1 MILDLYLPPGMTTQD
16 IITAMSGVVAFLTIV
31 LVWQA
36 LIEPSPR
43 LRRIKQLAER
53 RDALRAGVT
62 FSPKRFASRQGSLDL
77 MRRTVDWLKLMRG
90 KKAQQVA
97 DRLAQAGWRSRD
109 AIIVYLFMKVAIP
122 VAFGVVAL
130 SLIYAMNLAGA
141 LPLVQLMMAGTLVA
155 CGINAPDLFVGRVA
169 TNRRNAIRKALPDA
183 LDLMVICAEAGLN
196 LDAALARVARESA
209 PGCLV
214 LADELELTSIELGF
228 LPERRTAL
236 TNLAKRTQLPS
247 VRALINALLQSEAYG
262 TPLSRALRVLSAEM
276 RAARLMK
283 AEEKAARLP
292 AILTVPM
299 VIFILPCLF
308 IVLLG
313 PGILD
318 ILDGVMRL

>member
-1 MILDLYLPPGMTTQD
+1 MNLDQYLPLGMTTQD
-16 IITAMSGVVAFLTIV
+16 MIPALVGGVAFMTIV
-31 LVWQA
+31 LLWQA
-36 LIEPSPR
+36 LLVPSPSQ
-43 LRRIKQLAER
+43 RRIKELAER
-53 RDALRAGVT
+53 RDALRAGT
-62 FSPKRFASRQGSLDL
+62 TLSPKRFASRQGSLDL

-109 AIIVYLFMKVAIP
+109 ALIVYLFMKVAMP
-122 VAFGVVAL
+122 VAFGVGTL
-130 SLIYAMNLAGA
+130 LLIYAMNLAGA
-141 LPLVQLMMAGTLVA
+141 ARLVQLMMAGTLVA
-155 CGINAPDLFVGRVA
+155 CGIYAPDVFVSRVA

-183 LDLMVICAEAGLN
+183 LDLMVICAEAGLS
-196 LDAALARVARESA
+196 LDAALARVARESVL
-209 PGCLV
+209 GCLV

-247 VRALINALLQSEAYG
+247 VRALINALAQSEAYG
-262 TPLSRALRVLSAEM
+262 TPLGRALRVLSAEM
-276 RAARLMK
+276 RVARLMK

-292 AILTVPM
+292 ATLTIPM
-299 VIFILPCLF
+299 VLFILPCLF

-318 ILDGVMRL
+318 IIDGVMRL

>member
-1 MILDLYLPPGMTTQD
+1 MILDLYLPPGMTIQD

-36 LIEPSPR
+36 LIVPSPS
-43 LRRIKQLAER
+43 LRRFKQLAER
-53 RDALRAGVT
+53 RDALQAGVT
-62 FSPKRFASRQGSLDL
+62 FSPKRFASRQGILDL

-109 AIIVYLFMKVAIP
+109 AIIVYLFMKVAMP
-122 VAFGVVAL
+122 VAFGVGTL
-130 SLIYAMNLAGA
+130 LLIYAMNLAGA
-141 LPLVQLMMAGTLVA
+141 LPLVQLVMAGTLVA

-292 AILTVPM
+292 ATLTIPM
-299 VIFILPCLF
+299 VLFILPCLF

-318 ILDGVMRL
+318 IVDGIMRL